1 MRLSAFFFEIIP
13 ISGFFISS
21 QYFSLIIAAF
31 ISLILSLLVIVTFYI
46 MEKRVSKFQIFS
58 ITMSAL
64 LTTGAYSL
72 DNENF
77 IKIQPT
83 IFNGFFCFV
92 LLTGLLYKKS
102 MMKQFFGSQFFLT
115 DITWYKLS
123 FRWGLFFLFPDLF
136 FLDASSLEIL
146 HPPKSYCITF
156 LWNSI
161 HPSLMYST
169 QMTTQAASLTTLL

>member
-13 ISGFFISS
+13 ISGFFIGS
-21 QYFSLIIAAF
+21 QYFNLIIAAL

-64 LTTGAYSL
+64 LTAGAYSL

-123 FRWGLFFLFPDLF
+123 FRWGLFFLFLTIVNEI
-136 FLDASSLEIL
+136 AWRQLETEDWIFVKVFIL
-146 HPPKSYCITF
+146 MPLVGIFMLAQLP
-156 LWNSI
+156 
-161 HPSLMYST
+161 
-169 QMTTQAASLTTLL
+169 LTLRGRTNK

>member
-64 LTTGAYSL
+64 LTAGAYLL

-92 LLTGLLYKKS
+92 LLIGLLYKKS

-123 FRWGLFFLFPDLF
+123 LRWGLFFLFLTIVNEI
-136 FLDASSLEIL
+136 AWRQLETEDWIFVKVFIL
-146 HPPKSYCITF
+146 MPLVGIFMLAQLP
-156 LWNSI
+156 
-161 HPSLMYST
+161 
-169 QMTTQAASLTTLL
+169 LTLRGRTNK